1 MCSHLRGAVK
11 CSLERLRGTSWGS
24 WFDRYGRWRRV
35 CGVSTA
41 RVARTPETVKAK
53 RGCDDHY
60 FTVVSPTMMYYRCVV
75 LNRKMKNGMNSR
87 SVYVAN
93 SYKL

>member
-1 MCSHLRGAVK
+1 MAKKV
-11 CSLERLRGTSWGS
+11 
-24 WFDRYGRWRRV
+24 
-35 CGVSTA
+35 GVSITI
-41 RVARTPETVKAK
+41 VARAPETVKAK

-75 LNRKMKNGMNSR
+75 SDRKMRNGMNSR

-93 SYKL
+93 SYKS